1 MLHLALRSAL
11 RVIVA
16 LLITIPFSV
25 TVVRADGKWPMT
37 VKDAAGREVTIPAP
51 PKAILLGSGFN
62 LVALSLIHPDPVSL
76 LAGWSGDMKGDN
88 PEIYQSFLRKF
99 PGIADVP
106 LIDDA
111 SGVGTALSLET
122 LLTLKADLAI
132 LANWQADTE
141 PGQRAI
147 DYLTSTGVPVIVVD
161 FNSDPLKSTPDMM
174 RLLGRV
180 LERDEQAEAFAR
192 FYEDKLALI
201 RSRVAAKPEPRPVV
215 LMDAFPKPDR
225 CCWAY
230 GVGGLGEFLTI
241 AGGRNMA
248 EGTLPRAGATVSVEA
263 VIAANP
269 DVYIATSSPGGVYSG
284 FSIGPGVA
292 REEAEQ
298 TLATSVKAPVLS
310 GLAAVENGRVHGIW
324 NFFNAIP
331 LNIVAAEAFARWLR
345 PDIFADLD
353 PEKSLA
359 EINERFAAVPFEGTY
374 TVSLGTGTPR

>member
-1 MLHLALRSAL
+1 MLLLSRSTV
-11 RVIVA
+11 RA
-16 LLITIPFSV
+16 LLAIFV
-25 TVVRADGKWPMT
+25 TTTLFATGARAENRWPLT
-37 VKDAAGREVTIPAP
+37 VKDAAGREVTLAER

-88 PEIYQSFLRKF
+88 PEIYESFRKKF
-99 PGIADVP
+99 PAIADVP
-106 LIDDA
+106 LIDD
-111 SGVGTALSLET
+111 GGTGAALSFET

-174 RLLGRV
+174 RLLGRIF
-180 LERDEQAEAFAR
+180 ERDEQAEAFAR
-192 FYEDKLALI
+192 YYEDKLALI
-201 RSRVAAKPEPRPVV
+201 RSRVAAKPEPRPTV

-241 AGGRNMA
+241 AGGRNIA
-248 EGTLPRAGATVSVEA
+248 EGALPRVGGTVNAEA
-263 VIAANP
+263 VMAANP
-269 DVYIATSSPGGVYSG
+269 DVYIATSSPGGTYSG

-292 REEAEQ
+292 RQEAQQ
-298 TLATSVKAPVLS
+298 TLAAAVATPALSSV
-310 GLAAVENGRVHGIW
+310 AAVENGRVHGVW

-331 LNIVAAEAFARWLR
+331 LNIVAAEAFAHWLR

-359 EINERFAAVPFEGTY
+359 DINERFAAVPFEGTY
-374 TVSLGTGTPR
+374 TVSLGAVTPR

>member
-1 MLHLALRSAL
+1 MLLLSRSTV
-11 RVIVA
+11 RA
-16 LLITIPFSV
+16 LLAIFV
-25 TVVRADGKWPMT
+25 TTTLFATGARAENRWPLT
-37 VKDAAGREVTIPAP
+37 VKDAAGREVTLAER

-76 LAGWSGDMKGDN
+76 LAGWSGEMKGDN
-88 PEIYQSFLRKF
+88 PEIYESFRKKF
-99 PGIADVP
+99 PAIADVP
-106 LIDDA
+106 LIDD
-111 SGVGTALSLET
+111 GGTGAALSFET

-174 RLLGRV
+174 RLLGRIF
-180 LERDEQAEAFAR
+180 ERDEQAEAFAR
-192 FYEDKLALI
+192 YYEDKLALI
-201 RSRVAAKPEPRPVV
+201 RSRVAAKPEPRPTV

-241 AGGRNMA
+241 AGGRNIA
-248 EGTLPRAGATVSVEA
+248 EGALPRVGGTVNAEA
-263 VIAANP
+263 VMAANP
-269 DVYIATSSPGGVYSG
+269 DVYIATSSPGGTYSG

-292 REEAEQ
+292 RQEAQQ
-298 TLATSVKAPVLS
+298 TLAAAVATPALSSV
-310 GLAAVENGRVHGIW
+310 AAVENGRVHGVW

-331 LNIVAAEAFARWLR
+331 LNIVAAEAFAHWLR

-359 EINERFAAVPFEGTY
+359 DINERFAAVPFEGTY
-374 TVSLGTGTPR
+374 TVSLGAVTPR

>member
-1 MLHLALRSAL
+1 MLHLALRSAVRIIL
-11 RVIVA
+11 A
-16 LLITIPFSV
+16 LLVTIPLFAMPA
-25 TVVRADGKWPMT
+25 RAEGKWPMT
-37 VKDAAGREVTIPAP
+37 VKDAAGREVTISAP

-76 LAGWSGDMKGDN
+76 LAGWSGDMKGAN
-88 PEIYQSFLRKF
+88 PEIYESFRQKF
-99 PGIADVP
+99 PAISDVP
-106 LIDDA
+106 LIDD
-111 SGVGTALSLET
+111 GTIPGLSYET

-132 LANWQADTE
+132 LANWQADNE

-161 FNSDPLKSTPDMM
+161 FNSDPLKTTPDMM
-174 RLLGRV
+174 RLLGRI

-192 FYEDKLALI
+192 YYEDKLALI
-201 RSRVAAKPEPRPVV
+201 RSRVAAKPEPRPSV
-215 LMDAFPKPDR
+215 LMDAFPKPDQ

-241 AGGRNMA
+241 AGGRNIA
-248 EGTLPRAGATVSVEA
+248 EGALPRPGGTVSAEA

-269 DVYIATSSPGGVYSG
+269 DVYIATSSPGGTYSS

-292 REEAEQ
+292 RDEAEQ
-298 TLATSVKAPVLS
+298 TLAAAVKAPVLT
-310 GLAAVENGRVHGIW
+310 GIAAVESGRVHGIW

-331 LNIVAAEAFARWLR
+331 LNIVAAEAFAHWLR

-374 TVSLGTGTPR
+374 TVSLGADTPR

>member
-1 MLHLALRSAL
+1 LLLLSRSTV
-11 RVIVA
+11 RA
-16 LLITIPFSV
+16 LLAIFV
-25 TVVRADGKWPMT
+25 TTTLFATGARAENRWPLT
-37 VKDAAGREVTIPAP
+37 VKDAAGREVTLAER

-88 PEIYQSFLRKF
+88 PEIYESFRKKF
-99 PGIADVP
+99 PAIADVP
-106 LIDDA
+106 LIDD
-111 SGVGTALSLET
+111 GGTGAALSFET

-174 RLLGRV
+174 RLLGRIF
-180 LERDEQAEAFAR
+180 ERDEQAEAFAR
-192 FYEDKLALI
+192 YYEDKLALI
-201 RSRVAAKPEPRPVV
+201 RSRVAAKPEPRPTV

-241 AGGRNMA
+241 AGGRNIA
-248 EGTLPRAGATVSVEA
+248 EGALPRVGGTVNAEA
-263 VIAANP
+263 VMAANP
-269 DVYIATSSPGGVYSG
+269 DVYIATSSPGGTYSG

-292 REEAEQ
+292 RQEAQQ
-298 TLATSVKAPVLS
+298 TLAAAVATPALSSV
-310 GLAAVENGRVHGIW
+310 AAVENGRVHGVW

-331 LNIVAAEAFARWLR
+331 LNIVAAEAFAHWLR

-359 EINERFAAVPFEGTY
+359 DINERFAAVPFEGTY
-374 TVSLGTGTPR
+374 TVSLGAVTPR

>member
-1 MLHLALRSAL
+1 MRHLTLRSAVRL
-11 RVIVA
+11 LLA
-16 LLITIPFSV
+16 LIITIPLSAM
-25 TVVRADGKWPMT
+25 TSRADGTWPMT
-37 VKDAAGREVTIPAP
+37 VKDAAGRVVTIPAP

-88 PEIYQSFLRKF
+88 PEIYQGFLRKF
-99 PGIADVP
+99 PAIADVP

-111 SGVGTALSLET
+111 SGAGSALSLET

-174 RLLGRV
+174 RLLGRI

-192 FYEDKLALI
+192 FYEDKLAVI
-201 RSRVAAKPEPRPVV
+201 RARVAAKPEPRPVV

-248 EGTLPRAGATVSVEA
+248 EGTLPPPGGTVSAEA

-269 DVYIATSSPGGVYSG
+269 EVYIATSSPGGVYSA

-292 REEAEQ
+292 RDEAQQ
-298 TLATSVKAPVLS
+298 TLAAAVKAPVLS
-310 GLAAVENGRVHGIW
+310 GIAAVENGRVHGVW

-359 EINERFAAVPFEGTY
+359 EINERFAAVPFDGAY
-374 TVSLGTGTPR
+374 WISLKAK

>member
-1 MLHLALRSAL
+1 MLLLSRSTV
-11 RVIVA
+11 RA
-16 LLITIPFSV
+16 LLAIFV
-25 TVVRADGKWPMT
+25 TTTLFATGARAENRWPLT
-37 VKDAAGREVTIPAP
+37 VKDAAGREVTLAER

-88 PEIYQSFLRKF
+88 PEIYESFRKKF
-99 PGIADVP
+99 PAIADVP
-106 LIDDA
+106 LIDD
-111 SGVGTALSLET
+111 GGTGAALSFET

-174 RLLGRV
+174 RLLGRIF
-180 LERDEQAEAFAR
+180 ERDEQAEAFAR
-192 FYEDKLALI
+192 YYEDKLALI
-201 RSRVAAKPEPRPVV
+201 RSRVAAKPEPRPTV

-241 AGGRNMA
+241 AGGRNIA
-248 EGTLPRAGATVSVEA
+248 EGALPRVGGTVNAEA
-263 VIAANP
+263 VMAANP
-269 DVYIATSSPGGVYSG
+269 DVYIATSSPGGTYSG

-292 REEAEQ
+292 RQEAQQ
-298 TLATSVKAPVLS
+298 TLA
-310 GLAAVENGRVHGIW
+310 AAVATPGPMEK
-324 NFFNAIP
+324 P
-331 LNIVAAEAFARWLR
+331 L
-345 PDIFADLD
+345 
-353 PEKSLA
+353 
-359 EINERFAAVPFEGTY
+359 
-374 TVSLGTGTPR
+374 

>member
-1 MLHLALRSAL
+1 LLA
-11 RVIVA
+11 I
-16 LLITIPFSV
+16 FV
-25 TVVRADGKWPMT
+25 TTTLFATGARAENRWPLT
-37 VKDAAGREVTIPAP
+37 VKDAAGREVTLAER

-88 PEIYQSFLRKF
+88 PEIYESFRKKF
-99 PGIADVP
+99 PAIADVP
-106 LIDDA
+106 LIDD
-111 SGVGTALSLET
+111 GGTGAALSFET

-174 RLLGRV
+174 RLLGRIF
-180 LERDEQAEAFAR
+180 ERDEQAEAFAR
-192 FYEDKLALI
+192 YYEDKLALI
-201 RSRVAAKPEPRPVV
+201 RSRVAAKPEPRPTV

-241 AGGRNMA
+241 AGGRNIA
-248 EGTLPRAGATVSVEA
+248 EGALPRVGGTVNAEA
-263 VIAANP
+263 VMAANP
-269 DVYIATSSPGGVYSG
+269 DVYIATSSPGGTYSG

-292 REEAEQ
+292 RQEAQQ
-298 TLATSVKAPVLS
+298 TLAAAVATPALSSV
-310 GLAAVENGRVHGIW
+310 AAVENGRVHGVW

-331 LNIVAAEAFARWLR
+331 LNIVAAEAFAHWLR

-359 EINERFAAVPFEGTY
+359 DINERFAAVPFEGTY
-374 TVSLGTGTPR
+374 TVSLGAVTPR